1 MALSGSERYLGGH
14 KVADADG
21 RQVVVLAASGG
32 GATEVEVKNDSGSAI
47 PTTETRPA
55 TATLS
60 NVSGSASSVTLLA
73 SNANARLRTV
83 FNDSTANL
91 FLKFGATA
99 STSSFTVKIAA
110 GGYYEFPQPL
120 YTGLVDGI
128 WDAAN
133 GAARLTEVA

>member
-1 MALSGSERYLGGH
+1 MADSTQGGFLRVDPTSSQSLGPL
-14 KVADADG
+14 K
-21 RQVVVLAASGG
+21 VVL
-32 GATEVEVKNDSGSAI
+32 DSGSASAVTAT
-47 PTTETRPA
+47 TTETRPA
-55 TATLS
+55 TATLT
-60 NVSGSASSVTLLA
+60 NVASSASSVTLLA
-73 SNANARLRTV
+73 SNTAARVRTC

-120 YTGLVDGI
+120 YSGIVDGI

-133 GAARLTEVA
+133 GNARLTEVA